1 MSESG
6 RSVPGLCSARPAVH
20 SGTTNLF
27 HPLLF
32 EPHYW
37 QERLARLDGRARRML
52 IAPRPDLAA
61 DVGGLEVVE
70 LLLRSH
76 DDLRLRGLVARF
88 PIVGP
93 PTRVLLR
100 WPSQTELHQLQFEEV
115 NLDAAYLY
123 LFRDPDRRLEDRVL
137 DFVCLLCAAKG
148 LPALEGTRPK
158 VELAS
163 GQTAPDEYRIG
174 RALLDRGWCEGV
186 EVERDFGGH
195 KGSA

>member
-1 MSESG
+1 M
-6 RSVPGLCSARPAVH
+6 H

-52 IAPRPDLAA
+52 IAPRPDLSAEA
-61 DVGGLEVVE
+61 GGLEVVE

-76 DDLRLRGLVARF
+76 DGLRLRGLVGRY
-88 PIVGP
+88 PIAGP
-93 PTRVLLR
+93 PSRVLLR
-100 WPSQTELHQLQFEEV
+100 WPSQEELHRLSFEEV
-115 NLDAAYLY
+115 SLDAAYLY

-148 LPALEGTRPK
+148 LPALEGTCPEI
-158 VELAS
+158 ELAE
-163 GQTAPDEYRIG
+163 GQTPPDEYRIG
-174 RALLDRGWCEGV
+174 RTLLERGWCEGI
-186 EVERDFGGH
+186 EVE
-195 KGSA
+195 KQP

>member
-1 MSESG
+1 
-6 RSVPGLCSARPAVH
+6 VH

-52 IAPRPDLAA
+52 IAPRPELAA
-61 DVGGLEVVE
+61 EVAGLEVVE

-76 DDLRLRGLVARF
+76 DDLRLKGIVARF
-88 PIVGP
+88 PITGP
-93 PTRVLLR
+93 PSRVLLR
-100 WPSQTELHQLQFEEV
+100 WPDAASLDRLPFEEV
-115 NLDAAYLY
+115 DPGAAHLY

-148 LPALEGTRPK
+148 LPALEGTRPTI
-158 VELAS
+158 ELAE
-163 GQTAPDEYRIG
+163 GQRAPDEYRIG
-174 RALLDRGWCEGV
+174 RALLDRGWCEAI
-186 EVERDFGGH
+186 EVEREFERH